1 MVLVLVTQEGG
12 FGIMRD
18 NWNRPKEI
26 SEGFRHTT
34 NNRMELLELL
44 LD

>member
-1 MVLVLVTQEGG
+1 MEMVGTDQ
-12 FGIMRD
+12 
-18 NWNRPKEI
+18 KEI